1 MLVVQTCFSACS
13 AGHPCTC
20 LIRFSLKWA
29 AKVGVKEQEGR
40 AAEGAGGA
48 EAELEALL
56 LLEATWLG
64 PGEGLL

>member
-1 MLVVQTCFSACS
+1 M
-13 AGHPCTC
+13 
-20 LIRFSLKWA
+20 
-29 AKVGVKEQEGR
+29 KEQEGR

>member
-1 MLVVQTCFSACS
+1 MLDAQTCFSACS
-13 AGHPCTC
+13 AGQPCTC

-29 AKVGVKEQEGR
+29 ARVGVKEHEGR
-40 AAEGAGGA
+40 VAEAVGGA
-48 EAELEALL
+48 EFGALLL